1 MNLKQLAAM
10 NGISLSTAKRYRKDG
25 VDLTNT
31 HAVTAHKHAQRTRF
45 GLSKLVH
52 RAKGMQEAAVSDRIG
67 ELEWA
72 IWDIHFAAVSIKQKH
87 PELEAELE
95 SVFEVTRPVIEKLSE
110 DL

>member
-1 MNLKQLAAM
+1 MNLRELAEI
-10 NGISLSTAKRYRKDG
+10 NGISLSTAKRYKKDG
-25 VDLTNT
+25 VDLTDLQ
-31 HAVTAHKHAQRTRF
+31 AVNAHKHAQRTRF
-45 GLSKLVH
+45 NLSKPVH
-52 RAKGMQEAAVSDRIG
+52 RAKGMQKAAVSDRIA

-72 IWDIHFAAVSIKQKH
+72 IWDIHFAAVSIKNKH